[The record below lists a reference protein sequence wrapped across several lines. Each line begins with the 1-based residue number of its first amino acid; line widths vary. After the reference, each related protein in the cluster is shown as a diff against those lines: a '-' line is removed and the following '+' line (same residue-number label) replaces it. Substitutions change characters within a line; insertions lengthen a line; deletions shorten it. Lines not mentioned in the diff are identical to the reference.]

1 LGVLIEETC
10 QEDKANDKSGD
21 VFISEWELFVGVDLD
36 EDGGFGESGD
46 GDHEIPEVVVEVEGL
61 EGDLDLLGGEDGLF
75 EGGDIVQLEGL
86 LEALVDDV
94 VVAEGVAVF
103 GLEVDGVVLG
113 QEVFY
118 IHHAVYIIIEI
129 LHHWIKPGKEQINIA
144 DKLILLDGVVEH
156 VLSDPVDIEP
166 GVFNEVEVEEAE
178 EVAGVVQFVHCQLV
192 ALEGGQDD

>member
-1 LGVLIEETC
+1 M
-10 QEDKANDKSGD
+10 
-21 VFISEWELFVGVDLD
+21 DLD

-129 LHHWIKPGKEQINIA
+129 LHH
-144 DKLILLDGVVEH
+144 
-156 VLSDPVDIEP
+156 
-166 GVFNEVEVEEAE
+166 
-178 EVAGVVQFVHCQLV
+178 
-192 ALEGGQDD
+192 